1 MFRISREIGQRLNET
16 DLAMHVVCVE
26 GSTMAGMLRLEIE
39 EERVQVKR
47 ELSRMVGGAGW

>member
-1 MFRISREIGQRLNET
+1 LFRISREIGQRLNET

-47 ELSRMVGGAGW
+47 ELSRLVSGAGW